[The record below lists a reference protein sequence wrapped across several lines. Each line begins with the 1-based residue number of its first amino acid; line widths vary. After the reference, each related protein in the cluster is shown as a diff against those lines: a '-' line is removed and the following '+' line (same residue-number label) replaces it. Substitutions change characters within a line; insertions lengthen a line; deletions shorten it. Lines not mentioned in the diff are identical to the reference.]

1 MMELRL
7 RFPVTVILVGLAL
20 GLGSD
25 LLLYGQPLGISVPL
39 IALVVVGALLALAIY
54 EGIGVIW
61 SNIWLVAPLLFF
73 AMMSA
78 VRAAPQLRLLNI
90 AGALFLLVL
99 LAHALASRPLTEMN
113 LGEYVGATAESAMLS
128 LMIPFPL
135 LARGREVAK
144 QNQNG
149 IGSSAKRVAVG
160 LLIAAPFLIVFTIL
174 FASAD
179 LIFDSVVERLF
190 SGLNPSNL
198 FGHTAVT
205 LMLAWPIMGGLAYAL
220 SRKPGSKAIFN
231 RRLAVSANGEPD
243 AEAPALELV
252 SLRGWLGIVESAVVL
267 FSVDLLFLLFVAIQ
281 FAMLFGG
288 EAFLRVEGLTYSGY
302 ARRGFFE
309 LLAVS
314 IITLGLI
321 LALDFV
327 TRRESRRQRLVFM
340 AGSGAMIGMTI
351 IILASAF
358 QRLQLYEW
366 AYGFTTL
373 RVYSH
378 VFMIWLAILLAY
390 FLVFL
395 ALNRS
400 RLFATG
406 ALVMTLGVVATL
418 DLLNPDAFIVRQNI
432 ARYER
437 GEELDV
443 AYLGSLSADAIPYL
457 VPLLSH
463 SNPEIGDEVGS
474 WLHLHLNSL
483 DRRRQE
489 ASWASYHVA
498 ISRAYHELNSSRSL
512 IKSFDLPDTYWV
524 ARYD

>member
-1 MMELRL
+1 
-7 RFPVTVILVGLAL
+7 
-20 GLGSD
+20 
-25 LLLYGQPLGISVPL
+25 VPL
-39 IALVVVGALLALAIY
+39 IAVVVIGALLALAIY

-73 AMMSA
+73 ALMSA
-78 VRAAPQLRLLNI
+78 VRAAPQLRFLNVT
-90 AGALFLLVL
+90 GALFLLIL
-99 LAHALASRPLTEMN
+99 LAYALASRPLVEMN
-113 LGEYVGATAESAMLS
+113 LGEYVAATAESAMLS

-149 IGSSAKRVAVG
+149 IGSSARRVVVG
-160 LLIAAPFLIVFTIL
+160 LLIAAPFLIIFTIL

-179 LIFDSVVERLF
+179 LIFDSVVEHLF
-190 SGLNPSNL
+190 NGLNPPNL
-198 FGHTAVT
+198 FGHAAVT
-205 LMLAWPIMGGLAYAL
+205 LMLSWPIMGGLAYAL
-220 SRKPGSKAIFN
+220 SRTRGGKSIFN
-231 RRLAVSANGEPD
+231 RQAAGSEGEPD
-243 AEAPALELV
+243 AEEVPLLQPNG
-252 SLRGWLGIVESAVVL
+252 LRGWLGIVESTVVL

-281 FAMLFGG
+281 FAAMFGG
-288 EAFLRVEGLTYSGY
+288 EAFLRAQGLTYSEY

-309 LLAVS
+309 LLTVS

-321 LALDFV
+321 LALDYV
-327 TRRESRRQRLVFM
+327 TRRESKRQRLVFI
-340 AGSGAMIGMTI
+340 AGGGAMIGMTI

-443 AYLGSLSADAIPYL
+443 AYLGSLSEDAIPYL
-457 VPLLSH
+457 VPLMAGSD
-463 SNPEIGDEVGS
+463 PEVGAEVGS
-474 WLHLHLNSL
+474 WLRLHLNAL
-483 DRRRQE
+483 DRRQQE

-498 ISRAYHELNSSRSL
+498 INRAYHELIANRSL
-512 IKSFDLPDTYWV
+512 IESFDLPDTYGI